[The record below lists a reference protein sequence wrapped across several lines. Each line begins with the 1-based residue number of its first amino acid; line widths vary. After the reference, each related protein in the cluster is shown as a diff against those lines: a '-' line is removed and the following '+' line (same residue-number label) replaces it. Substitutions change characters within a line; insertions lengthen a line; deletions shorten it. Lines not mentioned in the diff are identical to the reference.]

1 MNESFTDLA
10 LKERGDNKKLSL
22 LTAKEVDYVSSRL
35 RAAAGVSKAASGSQG
50 AATRRNCRRAGG
62 RRVGRSK
69 ATNPKLEGLEI
80 SDRVIRE
87 CFKLVAKSDG
97 TEVLFRKRTRKR
109 KTAYVPFI
117 AIEQLGDRLQL
128 GHEELGHCGYEQLF
142 DWVRGRVSW
151 LQGHGYSGR
160 QAGWTGDGSPP
171 PHRLPNQHSLPAAPS
186 PPPIQMADKAQ
197 TDMGLDSEGRKW
209 FAEGL
214 TGVTREIVRTFTFRC
229 PTCAY
234 KRDTKASARPATTA
248 IVVRSVFELVQVG
261 VGLEVRA
268 LLQIRHYKCLR
279 AGTGFTSGLPPPP
292 CPPSPAAAD

>member
-1 MNESFTDLA
+1 M
-10 LKERGDNKKLSL
+10 

-171 PHRLPNQHSLPAAPS
+171 ASPFAKPALPSCCPLPS
-186 PPPIQMADKAQ
+186 PD
-197 TDMGLDSEGRKW
+197 TDGGPGPD
-209 FAEGL
+209 
-214 TGVTREIVRTFTFRC
+214 
-229 PTCAY
+229 
-234 KRDTKASARPATTA
+234 
-248 IVVRSVFELVQVG
+248 
-261 VGLEVRA
+261 
-268 LLQIRHYKCLR
+268 
-279 AGTGFTSGLPPPP
+279 
-292 CPPSPAAAD
+292 